1 MYLKRLELVGFK
13 TFANRTE
20 FAFNTGITAIVGPNG
35 SGKSN
40 VADAVRWVLG
50 EQATRPLRIKRTEDV
65 IFAGSTLRPR
75 LGMAEASLTLD
86 NTDGRLPLDYSEVTL
101 TRRAYRSG
109 DNEYLINKSRV
120 RLRDLVELL
129 LAANLGQNAYTVIGQ
144 GTVDAALS
152 LHPEERRGLFEE
164 AADIKRYQVK
174 RQDALDKLA
183 ATEQN
188 LVRVGDLVAELGPR
202 LQSLQEQ
209 ARRTHEHERLTG
221 ELRGLLAAWYGHRW
235 QQAQVALAEAQ
246 VAVDEHQQQ
255 LSTGQFEAEQLRGR
269 LSAVRAR
276 QQARRAALA
285 QAQSDLALRRESAA
299 ALEREVAV
307 ATERVAALT
316 PQQEDVAQQIAT
328 VEASLAAE
336 QEAMSALEGEVT
348 RLSTAAQARRAAV
361 QTTEGELAT
370 RQAAR
375 RGLET
380 QLATAQA
387 TAFNLAARLADQ
399 RNRLV
404 QLAERRQE
412 LAQELAAKRQAAVAA
427 ETAAARAGE
436 QMTTQRAQVTD
447 LDGERQALTT
457 ARERLQAGVAESV
470 RQQAQQEAA
479 LARLAAAR
487 QTLQT
492 HLDLLTSLQDDEA
505 PSCLTFRNG
514 GHDGASAGAGYTAG
528 VHTVL
533 SVPLHGIVGTVGSLL
548 QVPPELEVAIEAVLG
563 THLQDIVVERWADA
577 VAAIELLQCSGGGR
591 ATFLPLDRVRGRELR
606 GTRDELRG
614 MRAEGQ
620 EADEVL
626 GWAVDLVKFEPRYAP
641 IFSYLLG
648 NVLIVRSLVTPVTP
662 VTLVDSSATVVTLS
676 GQVFH
681 PFGALTGGSP
691 REPAAGGMLSRERER
706 RELPAQVAAA
716 EAAEH
721 EATAALSAECER
733 HRSLLEQ
740 LAETDRQWQ
749 ALASRRETQ
758 AGELAVAER
767 QAERQAQEAGWW
779 RTLEKQ
785 LTTEA
790 AALAGKEAS
799 IRQELAAAEAE
810 HSTALA
816 QATTWREQLAA
827 LATDDLAA
835 RLAESRT
842 ALALAEQA
850 AGSQAAR
857 LEERRGRVAQLA
869 GQLASSR
876 TRLSDLA
883 ARAEALAAQAA
894 AQQSNLTIAR
904 QEVAGLA
911 AQLAP
916 AAQEIA
922 ALEAE
927 ETSLGEQ
934 EAAARARLIELELAR
949 SRAALENQRAQDEL
963 ASLRRQIEEEE
974 IAVEEID
981 RGVLALPEQL
991 RLQLNGLTR
1000 EAVTLPPTPY
1010 PLAPDQLK
1018 RRLDQ
1023 LRGQIRALGAVNP
1036 NAIAE
1041 YEEALSRYTFLT
1053 TQADDL
1059 QQAVKSLRT
1068 VIAELDELMRRRFEE
1083 TFQAVAA
1090 EFKRYFTT
1098 LFAGGTARLVLT
1110 DPDDPQATGVEIIA
1124 QPPGKRLQSLAL
1136 LSGGERAL
1144 TAVALLF
1151 ALLSVSPTPF
1161 CLLDEVDAALD
1172 EANIGRFCEVLQSLT
1187 QRTQFIVITHNRGTM
1202 EIADALYG
1210 VSMGEDSVSR
1220 VLSLKL

>member
-328 VEASLAAE
+328 LEASLAAE

-348 RLSTAAQARRAAV
+348 RLSAEAQARRAAV
-361 QTTEGELAT
+361 QTTEGELAA

-399 RNRLV
+399 RNRLA

-427 ETAAARAGE
+427 ETAAERAGE

-487 QTLQT
+487 QALQT
-492 HLDLLTSLQDDEA
+492 HLDLLTHLHDE
-505 PSCLTFRNG
+505 
-514 GHDGASAGAGYTAG
+514 GAGYAAG
-528 VHTVL
+528 VRTVL
-533 SVPLHGIVGTVGSLL
+533 ATHPLQGIIGTVGSLL
-548 QVPPELEVAIEAVLG
+548 QVPQELEVAVEAVLG
-563 THLQDIVVERWADA
+563 AHLQDIVVERWADA
-577 VAAIELLQCSGGGR
+577 VAAIELLQRTGGGR
-591 ATFLPLDRVRGRELR
+591 ATFLPLDRVQVRETGRRGDKETREQ
-606 GTRDELRG
+606 GK
-614 MRAEGQ
+614 
-620 EADEVL
+620 VL
-626 GWAVDLVKFEPRYAP
+626 GWAVDLVKFPPRYAP
-641 IFSYLLG
+641 IFNYLLG
-648 NVLIVRSLVTPVTP
+648 DVLIVRDPVTPFTP
-662 VTLVDSSATVVTLS
+662 VTLATIVTLA
-676 GQVFH
+676 GEVVQ
-681 PFGALTGGSP
+681 PGGAVTGGSP

-785 LTTEA
+785 LIAEA

-799 IRQELAAAEAE
+799 IQQELAAAEAE

-835 RLAESRT
+835 RLAEERT

-857 LEERRGRVAQLA
+857 LEERRSRGAQLA
-869 GQLASSR
+869 GQLATSR
-876 TRLSDLA
+876 TRLSGLA

-981 RGVLALPEQL
+981 PGVLALPEQL

-1220 VLSLKL
+1220 VLSLQL

>member
-1 MYLKRLELVGFK
+1 MPPLYLKRLELVGFK

-65 IFAGSTLRPR
+65 IFAGSALRPR

-109 DNEYLINKSRV
+109 DNEYLINKNRV
-120 RLRDLVELL
+120 RLRDLVEML

-221 ELRGLLAAWYGHRW
+221 ELRGLLAAWYGYRW

-246 VAVDEHQQQ
+246 AAADEHQQQ
-255 LSTGQFEAEQLRGR
+255 LATGQSAAEQLRGR

-276 QQARRAALA
+276 QQARRATLA
-285 QAQSDLALRRESAA
+285 QMQSDLALRRESAA

-307 ATERVAALT
+307 ATERLSALT
-316 PQQEDVAQQIAT
+316 RQQEDLAQQIAT
-328 VEASLAAE
+328 LEASLTAE
-336 QEAMSALEGEVT
+336 QEAVRALEGEVT
-348 RLSTAAQARRAAV
+348 RLSAAAQARHVTV
-361 QTTEGELAT
+361 QTTEGELVA

-387 TAFNLAARLADQ
+387 AAFDLATRLADQ
-399 RNRLV
+399 RNRLA

-412 LAQELAAKRQAAVAA
+412 LAQELAAKQQAAVAA

-436 QMTTQRAQVTD
+436 QMTTQRAQIAD
-447 LDGERQALTT
+447 LDGEQQALTK
-457 ARERLQAGVAESV
+457 ARERLQAEVAESV
-470 RQQAQQEAA
+470 RQQAQQETA
-479 LARLAAAR
+479 LARLAAER
-487 QTLQT
+487 QVLQT
-492 HLDLLTSLQDDEA
+492 HLNLLTSLQD
-505 PSCLTFRNG
+505 
-514 GHDGASAGAGYTAG
+514 AGAGYTAG
-528 VHTVL
+528 VRAVL
-533 SVPLHGIVGTVGSLL
+533 AARLHGIIGTVASLL

-563 THLQDIVVERWADA
+563 AHLQDIVVERWADA
-577 VAAIELLQCSGGGR
+577 VAAIELLQRSGGGR
-591 ATFLPLDRVRGRELR
+591 ATFLPLDRVQVSETGRLGDKETRGQ
-606 GTRDELRG
+606 
-614 MRAEGQ
+614 GQ
-620 EADEVL
+620 VL
-626 GWAVDLVKFEPRYAP
+626 GWAVDLVKFEPRYKP
-641 IFSYLLG
+641 IFDYLLG
-648 NVLIVRSLVTPVTP
+648 KVLIVRDLQTALVTPFTPVPPGTP
-662 VTLVDSSATVVTLS
+662 VTLATIVTLS
-676 GQVFH
+676 GEVVH
-681 PFGALTGGSP
+681 PGGAITGGSP
-691 REPAAGGMLSRERER
+691 REPTAGSMLSREREW

-716 EAAEH
+716 EAAER
-721 EATAALSAECER
+721 EATATLAAERER
-733 HRSLLEQ
+733 HRHLLAQ
-740 LAETDRQWQ
+740 LAETDQQLQ
-749 ALASRRETQ
+749 ALVSRHEAQ

-785 LTTEA
+785 LAAEA
-790 AALAGKEAS
+790 AALASKEAS
-799 IRQELAAAEAE
+799 IQQELAAAEAE
-810 HSTALA
+810 HSTVLA

-835 RLAESRT
+835 RLAEART

-857 LEERRGRVAQLA
+857 LEERRGRMAQLA

-876 TRLSDLA
+876 TRQSDLA
-883 ARAEALAAQAA
+883 ARAEALSAQVAT
-894 AQQSNLTIAR
+894 QQNGLTIAR

-922 ALEAE
+922 DLEAE
-927 ETSLGEQ
+927 EASLGEQ
-934 EAAARARLIELELAR
+934 EAAARARLSELELAH
-949 SRAALENQRAQDEL
+949 SRAALEAQRAQDEL

-974 IAVEEID
+974 IAVEEIAQSA
-981 RGVLALPEQL
+981 LALPEQL
-991 RLQLNGLTR
+991 RLQLNGLK
-1000 EAVTLPPTPY
+1000 EVAPL
-1010 PLAPDQLK
+1010 PLAPNLLNLLPKSADSPLLSPDQLK

-1059 QQAVKSLRT
+1059 QQAAKSLRT

-1172 EANIGRFCEVLQSLT
+1172 EANIGRFCEVLQSLA

-1220 VLSLKL
+1220 VLSIKL

>member
-255 LSTGQFEAEQLRGR
+255 LAADQSEAEQLRGR

-316 PQQEDVAQQIAT
+316 PQQEDIAQQIAT
-328 VEASLAAE
+328 LEASLAAE

-348 RLSTAAQARRAAV
+348 RLSTEAQARRAAL
-361 QTTEGELAT
+361 QTTEGELAA

-399 RNRLV
+399 RNRLA
-404 QLAERRQE
+404 QIAERRQE

-436 QMTTQRAQVTD
+436 QMTTQRAQVAD

-457 ARERLQAGVAESV
+457 ARERLQAEAAASV
-470 RQQAQQEAA
+470 RQQAQQETA

-528 VHTVL
+528 VRTVL
-533 SVPLHGIVGTVGSLL
+533 AARLHGIIGTVASLL
-548 QVPPELEVAIEAVLG
+548 QVPPELEVAVEAVLG
-563 THLQDIVVERWADA
+563 AHLQDIVVERWADA

-614 MRAEGQ
+614 MRDEGQ

-626 GWAVDLVKFEPRYAP
+626 GWAVDLVKFDPRYEP

-648 NVLIVRSLVTPVTP
+648 NVLIVRSLVTPFTP
-662 VTLVDSSATVVTLS
+662 VTLATIVTLS

-691 REPAAGGMLSRERER
+691 REPAAGGVLARERER
-706 RELPAQVAAA
+706 RELPAQVAAT
-716 EAAEH
+716 EAAER
-721 EATAALSAECER
+721 EFTAALSAECER

-740 LAETDRQWQ
+740 LAETDQQLQ
-749 ALASRRETQ
+749 ALAGRRDTQ
-758 AGELAVAER
+758 AGELAAAER

-785 LTTEA
+785 LIAEA
-790 AALAGKEAS
+790 AALAGKETN
-799 IRQELAAAEAE
+799 IQQELAAAEAE

-857 LEERRGRVAQLA
+857 LEERRSRGAQLA

-876 TRLSDLA
+876 TRRSDLA
-883 ARAEALAAQAA
+883 ARTETLAAQVAT
-894 AQQSNLTIAR
+894 QQSDLTIAR

-991 RLQLNGLTR
+991 RLQLNGLTG

-1059 QQAVKSLRT
+1059 QQATKSLRT

-1172 EANIGRFCEVLQSLT
+1172 EANIGRFCEVLQSLV

>member
-1 MYLKRLELVGFK
+1 LYLKRLELVGFK

-86 NTDGRLPLDYSEVTL
+86 NADGRLPLDYSEVTL

-120 RLRDLVELL
+120 RLRDMVELL

-164 AADIKRYQVK
+164 AADIKRYQGK

-202 LQSLQEQ
+202 LQALQEQ
-209 ARRTHEHERLTG
+209 ARRTQEHERLTG

-235 QQAQVALAEAQ
+235 QQAHLALADAQ
-246 VAVDEHQQQ
+246 VAAEEQQRQ
-255 LSTGQFEAEQLRGR
+255 LAAAQAETEQLRGR
-269 LSAVRAR
+269 LSAVRTR
-276 QQARRAALA
+276 QQTRRATLA
-285 QAQSDLALRRESAA
+285 QMQSDLALRRESAA
-299 ALEREVAV
+299 ALEREAAV
-307 ATERVAALT
+307 AAERLSALT
-316 PQQEDVAQQIAT
+316 RQREDVAQQLAT
-328 VEASLAAE
+328 LEASLTAE
-336 QEAMSALEGEVT
+336 QEAWRALEGEVT
-348 RLSTAAQARRAAV
+348 RLSAAAQAHRAAL
-361 QTTEGELAT
+361 QITEGELAA

-380 QLATAQA
+380 QLATAQTA
-387 TAFNLAARLADQ
+387 AFNLATRLADQ
-399 RNRLV
+399 RNRLA

-412 LAQELAAKRQAAVAA
+412 LAQELAAKQQAAVAA
-427 ETAAARAGE
+427 ETAAARASE
-436 QMTTQRAQVTD
+436 QITTQRAQITD

-457 ARERLQAGVAESV
+457 TRDRLQAEVATSL

-479 LARLAAAR
+479 LARLAAER
-487 QTLQT
+487 QALQT
-492 HLDLLTSLQDDEA
+492 HLDLLTRFQDEG
-505 PSCLTFRNG
+505 T
-514 GHDGASAGAGYTAG
+514 GYAAG
-528 VHTVL
+528 VRTVL
-533 SVPLHGIVGTVGSLL
+533 AARLHGVIGTVASLL
-548 QVPPELEVAIEAVLG
+548 QVPPELETAIEAALG

-577 VAAIELLQCSGGGR
+577 VAAIELLQRTGGGR
-591 ATFLPLDRVRGRELR
+591 ATFLPLDTIRVARGR
-606 GTRDELRG
+606 GTS
-614 MRAEGQ
+614 AEGK
-620 EADEVL
+620 EGNEVL

-641 IFSYLLG
+641 IFDYLLG
-648 NVLIVRSLVTPVTP
+648 NVLIVRSLVTPFTP
-662 VTLVDSSATVVTLS
+662 VTLATIVTLS
-676 GQVFH
+676 GQVFY

-691 REPAAGGMLSRERER
+691 REPTASGMLARERER
-706 RELPAQVAAA
+706 RELPAQLAAAAAA
-716 EAAEH
+716 EG
-721 EATAALSAECER
+721 EATAALATERER
-733 HRSLLEQ
+733 HRHLLNE
-740 LAETDRQWQ
+740 LAETDRRWQ
-749 ALASRRETQ
+749 ALVDQREAQT
-758 AGELAVAER
+758 GELAAVER

-785 LTTEA
+785 LAAEA
-790 AALAGKEAS
+790 AALADKEAS
-799 IRQELAAAEAE
+799 IRQDLEAVEAE
-810 HSTALA
+810 HGTALA
-816 QATTWREQLAA
+816 QATALREQLTG

-835 RLAESRT
+835 RLAEART

-857 LEERRGRVAQLA
+857 LEERRSRAAQLA
-869 GQLASSR
+869 GQLATSR
-876 TRLSDLA
+876 TRWSDLA
-883 ARAEALAAQAA
+883 ARAEVLAAQVAT
-894 AQQSNLTIAR
+894 QQSDLTIAQ
-904 QEVAGLA
+904 QEVEGLA

-922 ALEAE
+922 DLEAE
-927 ETSLGEQ
+927 EISLGEQ
-934 EAAARARLIELELAR
+934 EAAARARFIELELAH
-949 SRAALENQRAQDEL
+949 SRAALEAQRAQDEL

-981 RGVLALPEQL
+981 RVVLALPEQL
-991 RLQLNGLTR
+991 RLQLNGGAPPVSLSSS
-1000 EAVTLPPTPY
+1000 LPLS
-1010 PLAPDQLK
+1010 PLLSPDQLK

-1068 VIAELDELMRRRFEE
+1068 VIAELDELMHRRFEE

-1110 DPDDPQATGVEIIA
+1110 DPDDPQSTGVEIIA

-1172 EANIGRFCEVLQSLT
+1172 EANIGRFCEVLQSLV